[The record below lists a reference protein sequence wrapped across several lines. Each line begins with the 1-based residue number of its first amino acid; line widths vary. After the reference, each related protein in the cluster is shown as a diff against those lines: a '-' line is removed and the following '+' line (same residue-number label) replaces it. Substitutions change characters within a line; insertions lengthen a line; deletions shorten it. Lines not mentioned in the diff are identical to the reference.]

1 MDRQEKKRYLR
12 SYQATLEYIERQ
24 RLEYE
29 KTLTEATK
37 IVPELSGM
45 PSSNVKDD
53 KILKYTIE
61 LTEISKRIEKA
72 KRKIA
77 RIDKSFKDLTYAD
90 AFIIRNIDIY
100 HVPIATFAR
109 EERIEEDLLRRKRNR
124 IIDKLNL

>member
-90 AFIIRNIDIY
+90 AYIIRKIDIY
-100 HVPIATFAR
+100 RVPIATFAR